1 MLLLVI
7 IADNKPTCDVYSE
20 AIKMP
25 HGPSPAEDVCHEIHP
40 QRLKTNTFLTHSNA
54 FISSVNAV
62 CETVRSKEEKSGFC
76 GI

>member
-7 IADNKPTCDVYSE
+7 IADNKPSCDVHSE
-20 AIKMP
+20 AMKMP

-40 QRLKTNTFLTHSNA
+40 QRLKTNTF
-54 FISSVNAV
+54 FDKFKCFSSVNAV

-76 GI
+76 GL